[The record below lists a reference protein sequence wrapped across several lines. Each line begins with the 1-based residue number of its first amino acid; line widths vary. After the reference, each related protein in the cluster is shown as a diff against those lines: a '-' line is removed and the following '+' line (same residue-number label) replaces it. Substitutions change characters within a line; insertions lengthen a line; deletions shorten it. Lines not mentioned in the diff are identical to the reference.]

1 MQSKGIE
8 HSPLKELNK
17 MEVAKLSDIEFKI
30 TVMKM
35 IRELTDN
42 YNELSEKCISMKKGI
57 ETINKNQEEMK
68 IKCQK

>member
-1 MQSKGIE
+1 
-8 HSPLKELNK
+8 